1 MDSTLDV
8 SVEFYSGST
17 YAERPRVICW
27 GEERF
32 MVARVIKRWR
42 SPDESGFL
50 VCTVDEKLI
59 ELHSIGATGRWWA
72 RMIPAE
78 ENAFLI

>member
-1 MDSTLDV
+1 
-8 SVEFYSGST
+8 
-17 YAERPRVICW
+17 
-27 GEERF
+27 